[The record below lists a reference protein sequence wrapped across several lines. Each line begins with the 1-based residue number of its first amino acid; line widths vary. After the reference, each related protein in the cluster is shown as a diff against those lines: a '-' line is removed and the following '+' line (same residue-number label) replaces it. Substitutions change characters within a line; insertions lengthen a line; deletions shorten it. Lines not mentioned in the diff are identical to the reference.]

1 MRENGDTMRDG
12 VKHTRDNSH
21 VLVAVFI
28 IRPRRFEIE
37 MSSLIKN
44 VV

>member
-1 MRENGDTMRDG
+1 MRDG

-28 IRPRRFEIE
+28 RARVRFEIE
-37 MSSLIKN
+37 KSSLIKN